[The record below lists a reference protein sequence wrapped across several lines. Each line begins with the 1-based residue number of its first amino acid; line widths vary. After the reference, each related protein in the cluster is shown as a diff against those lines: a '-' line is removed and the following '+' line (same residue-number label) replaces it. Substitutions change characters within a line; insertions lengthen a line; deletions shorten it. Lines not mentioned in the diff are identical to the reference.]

1 MIFRRKKDPDERAIY
16 GMHVGD
22 WGVIVIAAIL
32 TMGAVYLFL
41 SPTDYGAYF
50 IKAQKA
56 LSNSAPPQQ
65 QQQSR
70 PGETQMMLFDA
81 RKK

>member
-1 MIFRRKKDPDERAIY
+1 MFFRKKDPDARPIY
-16 GMHVGD
+16 GMHIGD

-41 SPTDYGAYF
+41 TPEDYGAYF
-50 IKAQKA
+50 AKAGKVLSEATPVQQK
-56 LSNSAPPQQ
+56 PQT
-65 QQQSR
+65 R

-81 RKK
+81 KKK